1 MIQKQIRREYV
12 AAVEEKLK
20 QHPLAMYP
28 HYKDH
33 MTPDVSKRWQQS
45 GLPSCIVP
53 EQEGSIKD

>member
-12 AAVEEKLK
+12 ASVEEKLK

-33 MTPDVSKRWQQS
+33 MTSEVSGENRSLDYQDVEASIQSK
-45 GLPSCIVP
+45 
-53 EQEGSIKD
+53 E